1 MTTFIDKNTG
11 ISRRSFLK
19 GMGGM
24 AFCAAVGTDS
34 IKLMSEAQ
42 AAAMANGFVTPWVR
56 IAADGTVTILTAGA
70 EMGQG
75 SMTSLPL
82 ILAEEMDADWSKVK
96 IEWAPPE
103 VEKYGYVNPVGKEKL
118 MWIVG
123 SRATQLY
130 FMPLRTAGAQVRK
143 VLIANAAQK
152 WGVDAAGLVTEPG
165 FVVNPA
171 NSQRLSYGEIASF
184 GSIPDVLP
192 AIDPKELKARKDFRL
207 IGKQVAR
214 RDLPAKV
221 NGTAQYAM
229 DVKLPGM
236 VYASSLHSPAHN
248 APGKVWEQDG
258 ATTSAAP
265 ESWNDAEVKRMK
277 GVIAIVKLPN
287 GLAVVADSFSHAK
300 AARQALKATWQK
312 AKADGFDS
320 ASAMED
326 YLKVQNDPSAQV
338 AKLEV
343 KGDVNAAFAGA
354 SKTYKAEFRSDY
366 GYHAQMEP
374 LNAVVR
380 INEAGDKVE
389 VWEGSQSPDDS
400 VKAVAKVLGIKYE
413 QVTFNQCYMGGGFGR
428 RTLGDYAA
436 ECALIAKE
444 IKKPVKLIWT
454 REEDL
459 AQGMFRPQ
467 SFQRLEA
474 ATDAG
479 GKVTGWK
486 HSVVGEGEFLL
497 ITGIK
502 IPYYGVPNQLIERR
516 GVSHGIKVKHWRAVG
531 HVFNTFAIES
541 LVDQMAVDQKM
552 DPIEFRMDRM
562 AALPKTRK
570 VFEELAKMVDLK
582 AKLPAGHA
590 IGISISERSG
600 SLAAGAVE
608 LSLNKKSGKI
618 KVHKVWI
625 AVDGG
630 LIVQPEQ
637 ARHNV
642 ESAIIYGLSGTLHER
657 VTMKNGVVQQS
668 NFHDYNVMRMAD
680 LPEEMNVKFVD
691 VDTRPTGLG
700 EIGNPFIGAAI
711 SNAVF
716 RLTGKRL
723 THLPFTP
730 DRVLATLNQ
739 GKTRA

>member
-1 MTTFIDKNTG
+1 MTTENTV
-11 ISRRSFLK
+11 SRRAFLK
-19 GMGGM
+19 SMGGM
-24 AFCAAVGTDS
+24 AFCAAVGTDTIS
-34 IKLMSEAQ
+34 LMSEAR
-42 AAAMANGFVTPWVR
+42 AAAMASSFVTPWVR
-56 IAADGTVTILTAGA
+56 IATDGTITILTAGA

-75 SMTSLPL
+75 SMTTLPL

-96 IEWAPPE
+96 IEWAPAEP
-103 VEKYGYVNPVGKEKL
+103 EKYGYKDPFGKEQL

-130 FMPLRTAGAQVRK
+130 YLPLRTAGAQVRK
-143 VLIANAAQK
+143 VLLANAAQK
-152 WGVDAAGLVTEPG
+152 WGVDAASLTTEAG
-165 FVVNPA
+165 VVLNPA
-171 NSQRLSYGEIASF
+171 NGQRLGYGDIAAF
-184 GSIPDVLP
+184 GTVPDVMP
-192 AIDPKELKARKDFRL
+192 AVDPKELKASKDFRL
-207 IGKQVAR
+207 IGRQVAR
-214 RDLPAKV
+214 RDIPAKV

-236 VYASSLHSPAHN
+236 VYASTLHSPAHN

-258 ATTSAAP
+258 ATTSAEP

-277 GVIAIVKLPN
+277 GVIAVVKLPN

-300 AARQALKATWQK
+300 AARNVLKATWKK
-312 AKADGFDS
+312 ARADGFDS
-320 ASAMED
+320 ARAMDD
-326 YLKVQNDPSAQV
+326 YLKVQNDPAAQV
-338 AKLEV
+338 ATLES
-343 KGDVNAAFAGA
+343 KGDVKAAFAGA
-354 SKTYKAEFRSDY
+354 AKTYTAEFRSDY

-380 INEAGDKVE
+380 INDTGDRVE

-400 VKAVAKVLGIKYE
+400 VKAVAKVLGVKLD
-413 QVTFNQCYMGGGFGR
+413 QVQFNQCYMGGGFGR

-444 IKKPVKLIWT
+444 VRRPVKLIWT

-474 ATDAG
+474 AADASG
-479 GKVTGWK
+479 RVTGWK

-502 IPYYGVPNQLIERR
+502 IPYYGVPNQQIERR

-531 HVFNTFAIES
+531 HVFNVFAIES
-541 LVDQMAVDQKM
+541 LVDQMATDQGM
-552 DPIEFRMDRM
+552 DPIAFRFERM
-562 AALPKTRK
+562 GATPKARK
-570 VFEELAKMVDLK
+570 VFETLAQMSDYK
-582 AKLPAGHA
+582 AKRPAGRA
-590 IGISISERSG
+590 VGISITERSG
-600 SLAAGAVE
+600 SLGAGAVE
-608 LSLNKKSGKI
+608 VSLNKRTGKI
-618 KVHKVWI
+618 KVHKVWV

-630 LIVQPEQ
+630 LIVQPQQ
-637 ARHNV
+637 AKHNV
-642 ESAIIYGLSGTLHER
+642 ESAIIYGLSSVLHER
-657 VTMKNGVVQQS
+657 VTIKEGAVQQS

-680 LPEEMNVKFVD
+680 LPEEMNVQFVD

-700 EIGNPFIGAAI
+700 EIGNPFIAAAI
-711 SNAVF
+711 ANAVF

-723 THLPFTP
+723 THMPFTP
-730 DRVLATLNQ
+730 DRVLATL
-739 GKTRA
+739 KA